1 MFRKNTEHL
10 TPDLFGIQNT
20 LPESMLEKANKSE
33 EYHFYKIIFSHI
45 KEEIFKVLYSEK
57 KSRPNAPINAMV
69 SALILMN
76 RNKWTY
82 EELFK
87 NICFN
92 ILVKIALGLDN
103 LTKIPFCPATLFNFQ
118 NKLNAYFVKTGKNLL
133 EQVFD
138 SLTAKQLKTLK
149 IKTNIQRT
157 DSFLAASNIRNFSR
171 VQLLVEIII
180 RLYRILSDKDKERFK
195 EQFEPY
201 IKKTSGQ
208 YIYTLKASD
217 IPHQLEKIGEM
228 YFWIFRNLKNLY
240 GEYEIFR
247 TFEKVYA
254 EHFTVIDK
262 KVKVKSSKE
271 LHSGC
276 VQSPDDL
283 DATYREKREKKS
295 KGQAINVTE
304 TASPDNPINLITD
317 VDVNPNNIDDSKV
330 LNKRIDKL
338 KEKTPD
344 LNELHFDG
352 AYGSIDN
359 DRKFDKY
366 NINPIQTGVR
376 GKNAAVDIKIDQI
389 SESQYL
395 ASCPKQKVKSE
406 KARKRLKA
414 KFDLSV
420 CNRCEHREKCQALQR
435 KDYRVFYFTTDD
447 YLKKKRKG
455 AINTVPPKRRKL
467 RSNVEATV
475 NEFVSRMPKSKL
487 KVRGSFKTSVFAY
500 SVAMSVNFGRIY
512 RLLRD
517 NLEHVVSLLQYFY
530 HFVKEQLRLIAKK
543 IVNTKNLSFEPL
555 RLKYISVLCF

>member
-1 MFRKNTEHL
+1 MFKKNLRHIA
-10 TPDLFGIQNT
+10 PDLFGIQNT
-20 LPESMLEKANKSE
+20 LPESMMEKAHKSE

-45 KEEIFKVLYSEK
+45 REEIFRVLYSEK
-57 KSRPNAPINAMV
+57 KSRPNAPINSMV
-69 SALILMN
+69 SSLILMN
-76 RNKWTY
+76 RRQWTY

-87 NICFN
+87 NIQFN
-92 ILVKIALGLDN
+92 ILVKIALGLDD
-103 LTKIPFCPATLFNFQ
+103 LTEMPFCPATLFNFQ
-118 NKLNAYFVKTGKNLL
+118 NKLNAYFVETGENLL
-133 EQVFD
+133 EQIFD
-138 SLTAKQLKTLK
+138 SLTTRQLKTLK

-171 VQLLVEIII
+171 VQLLVEMII

-201 IKKTSGQ
+201 INKTSGQ

-228 YFWIFRNLKNLY
+228 YFWIFRNLKTLY

-247 TFEKVYA
+247 TFERVYA
-254 EHFTVIDK
+254 EHFTVIDQ
-262 KVKVKSSKE
+262 KVEVKSSKE

-276 VQSPDDL
+276 VQSPDDI

-295 KGQAINVTE
+295 KGQVINVTE
-304 TASPDNPINLITD
+304 TANPDNCLNLITD
-317 VDVNPNNIDDSKV
+317 VDVNPNNIDDSRV

-352 AYGSIDN
+352 AYGSSDN
-359 DRKFDKY
+359 DREFDKH

-376 GKNAAVDIKIDQI
+376 GQKPSVDIEIDQI

-395 ASCPKQKVKSE
+395 VSCPKQKVKSG

-414 KFDLSV
+414 KFDLSI
-420 CNRCEHREKCQALQR
+420 CNRCEHRKECQTLQR
-435 KDYRVFYFTTDD
+435 KDHRVFYFTCDD

-455 AINTVPPKRRKL
+455 AINTVPPERRKL
-467 RSNVEATV
+467 RSNVEATI
-475 NEFVSRMPKSKL
+475 NEFVSKMPKSKL

-500 SVAMSVNFGRIY
+500 SVAMSANFGRIY

-517 NLEHVVSLLQYFY
+517 NPEYVASLLQYFY
-530 HFVKEQLRLIAKK
+530 HFVKERLLLFVKGITYAMNLPIESLR
-543 IVNTKNLSFEPL
+543 F
-555 RLKYISVLCF
+555 KYASIFCF